1 MLSCIVMVLIFLFL
15 QISIAD
21 EAVAALL
28 AVNGVT
34 YETGTLQAIFDF
46 NSGSSADYTYDN
58 LGMYVSDPVL
68 WSTPL
73 AFGFTVIITH
83 QRSCGKLMSSVVSV
97 CYSVCPQGV
106 HYPAPLPSP
115 YRDSPGHKLVQ
126 ICSL

>member
-1 MLSCIVMVLIFLFL
+1 MVLIFLFL

-58 LGMYVSDPVL
+58 LGMYQIQYHGCCGLHLWLFGLQLLSPVNEVAG
-68 WSTPL
+68 S
-73 AFGFTVIITH
+73 
-83 QRSCGKLMSSVVSV
+83 
-97 CYSVCPQGV
+97 
-106 HYPAPLPSP
+106 
-115 YRDSPGHKLVQ
+115 
-126 ICSL
+126 